1 MGNGGEICKIV
12 LQGNLLGNIE
22 RYEEESKFKRAV
34 GVVGGGNDG
43 DDDINSILILEKD
56 NCFNRIA

>member
-1 MGNGGEICKIV
+1 M
-12 LQGNLLGNIE
+12 NLE
-22 RYEEESKFKRAV
+22 RYEEESKRAV

-56 NCFNRIA
+56 NCFNRTA